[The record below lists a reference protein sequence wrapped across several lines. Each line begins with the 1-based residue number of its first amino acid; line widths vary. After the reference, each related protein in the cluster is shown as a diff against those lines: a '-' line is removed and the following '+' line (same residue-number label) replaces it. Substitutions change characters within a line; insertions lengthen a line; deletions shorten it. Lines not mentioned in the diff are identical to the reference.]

1 MTNISEITALITAL
15 RAEQETD
22 AISPESLG
30 SLLQRILN
38 LIADNVTDEQLA
50 DLQTQV
56 NAIRNTVS
64 DEKSHIECKVYGNK
78 LSVKGNIVSLTAKG
92 YVPYIFRY
100 STKRNRHRRDRTRP
114 RTKGPILKGWHVYEG
129 TGKIKVVQKG
139 EIQIKTDPTP
149 NSPVENDVYANS
161 PQHLFKTPREW
172 RKSGQDLMSVTY
184 GKRQYEFRKSRKKL
198 RLKFA
203 IAFGLP
209 VEQGKSLKWE
219 NIRTNLAVIYVN
231 VQFNNNTDQPE
242 FHWST

>member
-50 DLQTQV
+50 ELQTQV
-56 NAIRNTVS
+56 NAIQNTVS
-64 DEKSHIECKVYGNK
+64 DEKSHIECKVYGNI
-78 LSVKGNIVSLTAKG
+78 LSVKGNIASLTAKG

-100 STKRNRHRRDRTRP
+100 STKRNRHRRNRTQP
-114 RTKGPILKGWHVYEG
+114 RTKGPLLKGWHVYEG

-139 EIQIKTDPTP
+139 EIQIKTAPLP
-149 NSPVENDVYANS
+149 NSPAENDVYANS
-161 PQHLFKTPREW
+161 PQYLFKTPREW

-184 GKRQYEFRKSRKKL
+184 GKRQYEYKNHPRRF
-198 RLKFA
+198 KFA
-203 IAFGLP
+203 IAYGLKLAKCFLIRNFSI
-209 VEQGKSLKWE
+209 VMITLSLA
-219 NIRTNLAVIYVN
+219 IPPTTI
-231 VQFNNNTDQPE
+231 
-242 FHWST
+242 S